1 MNIGNLELKFKPVD
15 PHTIT
20 ENDRLAYVEGLRE
33 LIDLDAVVVA
43 SSGNIDVRHC
53 FLPPATVTDD

>member
-15 PHTIT
+15 PHRLT
-20 ENDRLAYVEGLRE
+20 ENDRLAYIEGLRE

-43 SSGNIDVRHC
+43 SSGNIDVRLC

>member
-1 MNIGNLELKFKPVD
+1 MKFKPVNQNL
-15 PHTIT
+15 IT
-20 ENDRLAYVEGLRE
+20 ADDRLAYIEGLRE